1 MTKPIDYL
9 CHKIANLHKTELYAD
24 YERAY
29 NSLKADDEYKTLLKQ
44 ITNVDKVQDKE
55 KYFEL
60 KKAIT
65 NCEIEFRH
73 YERELNT
80 YINYMIKQYNRM
92 YDRTNL
98 EK

>member
-9 CHKIANLHKTELYAD
+9 CHKIATLNETELYRD
-24 YERAY
+24 YKMAY
-29 NSLKADDEYKTLLKQ
+29 EKLKADNSYQSLLIQ
-44 ITNVDKVQDKE
+44 ITELDKEQDKE

-60 KKAIT
+60 KRAIT

-80 YINYMIKQYNRM
+80 YINYMIRKYNQI
-92 YDRTNL
+92 YNHVEL